1 MKLEKEINELEVC
14 VTTFV
19 LVEEAD
25 RLFLN
30 ENDAIYRPFVIGR
43 LICRLVEQDKFSQL
57 SSENEKLEMEVLLAR
72 SAGLNGN
79 DPSSVSD
86 EDDDGQPNIYKQKY
100 ERAARELEF
109 TKQRLLQQHEDDVEQ
124 MVSIKKQLEKKL
136 NDAYEEVEEQRQVVS
151 QWKRKSQRLASELS
165 DTRLLHE
172 EQTNRN
178 SLLEKKQRKYVV
190 IGSILIIATD
200 D

>member
-1 MKLEKEINELEVC
+1 MNES
-14 VTTFV
+14 
-19 LVEEAD
+19 
-25 RLFLN
+25 
-30 ENDAIYRPFVIGR
+30 DAIYRLFLIGR
-43 LICRLVEQDKFSQL
+43 LICRLIEQDKFSQL

-151 QWKRKSQRLASELS
+151 QWKRKSQRFASELS

-178 SLLEKKQRKYVV
+178 ALLEKKQRKYAA

>member
-1 MKLEKEINELEVC
+1 MQVRKDL
-14 VTTFV
+14 
-19 LVEEAD
+19 
-25 RLFLN
+25 
-30 ENDAIYRPFVIGR
+30 
-43 LICRLVEQDKFSQL
+43 
-57 SSENEKLEMEVLLAR
+57 
-72 SAGLNGN
+72 
-79 DPSSVSD
+79 
-86 EDDDGQPNIYKQKY
+86 
-100 ERAARELEF
+100 
-109 TKQRLLQQHEDDVEQ
+109 
-124 MVSIKKQLEKKL
+124 LEKKL

-190 IGSILIIATD
+190 NGFILIIATD